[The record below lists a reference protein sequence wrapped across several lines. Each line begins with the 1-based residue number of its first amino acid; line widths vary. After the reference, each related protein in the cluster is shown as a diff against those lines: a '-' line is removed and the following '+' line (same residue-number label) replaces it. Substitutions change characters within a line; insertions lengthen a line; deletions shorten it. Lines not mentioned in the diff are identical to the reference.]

1 MDHLGVSALM
11 TAARQQMTSSDAEP
25 TGGALA
31 VSVRGVKK
39 TFAGT
44 RARRGVAAVA
54 ARVALAGVNLDIE
67 RGRWVALLGPN
78 GSGKST
84 LLKILAT
91 VARPDEGDVSI
102 LGRAVVKGG
111 AITAGG
117 AGELSVVRGELGV
130 AFQAAA
136 LDPLLTVRENLRTAA
151 ALFAMRADR
160 ADEAI
165 ARVAESLGL
174 NDRLD
179 QRVGTLSGGLMRR
192 ADLARALL
200 HGPAMLLLD
209 EPTTGLDIR
218 AREEFFTALVEARR
232 RMNGDAEGGSGGGL
246 TIVLSTHQMEEAQL
260 AQRVVLMHEGR
271 VVADDGPEKLR
282 RALGRTVIRCGER
295 VEAGGVDPAEVLR
308 GMGLT
313 VTVQP
318 LGEVLARAG
327 DEREEDAT
335 RRVRSAA
342 DRLIELGVAVQVA
355 PPTLGDVYM
364 AMTGRSLAGG
374 GEEEG
379 ETGAGVKKRGGHR

>member
-1 MDHLGVSALM
+1 MDHLGVSVLM
-11 TAARQQMTSSDAEP
+11 TAARQPMTSNDAG
-25 TGGALA
+25 TTSGALA
-31 VSVRGVKK
+31 VSVRAVKK

-54 ARVALAGVNLDIE
+54 ARVALAGVDLDIE
-67 RGRWVALLGPN
+67 RGQWVALLGPN

-111 AITAGG
+111 EGGGG

-151 ALFAMRADR
+151 ALFAMSADR
-160 ADEAI
+160 AAEAI
-165 ARVAESLGL
+165 ARVSESLGL

-179 QRVGTLSGGLMRR
+179 QRVSTLSGGLMRR

-232 RMNGDAEGGSGGGL
+232 RMNGGAASGGGL

-271 VVADDGPEKLR
+271 VVADDAPEKLR
-282 RALGRTVIRCGER
+282 KALGRTVIRCGGR

-335 RRVRSAA
+335 KRVRSAA

-374 GEEEG
+374 SEVAGEG
-379 ETGAGVKKRGGHR
+379 EGAKKRGGQR

>member
-1 MDHLGVSALM
+1 MVTTMMMSNQA
-11 TAARQQMTSSDAEP
+11 
-25 TGGALA
+25 GATDGELA
-31 VSVRGVKK
+31 VVARGVRK

-44 RARRGVAAVA
+44 RARRGVAAVP
-54 ARVALAGVNLDIE
+54 ARVALAGVDLTIPQ
-67 RGRWVALLGPN
+67 GQWVALLGPN

-91 VARPDEGDVSI
+91 VARPDEGDVSV
-102 LGRAVVKGG
+102 LGRAVVIGG
-111 AITAGG
+111 GSSAGG
-117 AGELSVVRGELGV
+117 LSSLSVVRGEIGV

-151 ALFAMRADR
+151 ALFAMSAARA
-160 ADEAI
+160 AEAI
-165 ARVAESLGL
+165 SRVAESLGL
-174 NDRLD
+174 TDRLD
-179 QRVGTLSGGLMRR
+179 QRVSTLSGGLMRR

-200 HGPAMLLLD
+200 HGPRMLLLD

-218 AREEFFTALVEARR
+218 AREEFFTALMEARR
-232 RMNGDAEGGSGGGL
+232 RMAGETADCGGGGAGGL

-271 VVADDGPEKLR
+271 VVADDSPEKLR

-295 VEAGGVDPAEVLR
+295 VEANAADPAEVLR

-335 RRVRSAA
+335 RRVRAAA

-364 AMTGRSLAGG
+364 AMTGRSLAG
-374 GEEEG
+374 EG
-379 ETGAGVKKRGGHR
+379 EGAKKRGGRR

>member
-1 MDHLGVSALM
+1 MVTTMMMSNQAGATD
-11 TAARQQMTSSDAEP
+11 
-25 TGGALA
+25 GALA
-31 VSVRGVKK
+31 VVARGVKK

-44 RARRGVAAVA
+44 RARRGVAAVP
-54 ARVALAGVNLDIE
+54 ARVALAGVDLTIPQ
-67 RGRWVALLGPN
+67 GQWVALLGPN

-91 VARPDEGDVSI
+91 VARPDEGDVSV

-111 AITAGG
+111 VLS

-130 AFQAAA
+130 AFQSAA

-151 ALFAMRADR
+151 ALFAMSA
-160 ADEAI
+160 AHAAEAI
-165 ARVAESLGL
+165 SRVAESLGL
-174 NDRLD
+174 TDRLD
-179 QRVGTLSGGLMRR
+179 QRVSTLSGGLMRR

-200 HGPAMLLLD
+200 HGPRMLLLD

-218 AREEFFTALVEARR
+218 AREEFFTALMEARR
-232 RMNGDAEGGSGGGL
+232 RMAGEAVGGGGGL

-271 VVADDGPEKLR
+271 VVADDSPDKLR

-295 VEAGGVDPAEVLR
+295 VEAGAPDPAEVLR
-308 GMGLT
+308 GMGLM

-335 RRVRSAA
+335 RRVRAAA

-374 GEEEG
+374 GELVGEG
-379 ETGAGVKKRGGHR
+379 EGAKKRGGRR

>member
-1 MDHLGVSALM
+1 MSALM
-11 TAARQQMTSSDAEP
+11 TAAQQPMTNNDAG
-25 TGGALA
+25 TTSGALA

-39 TFAGT
+39 TFAGS
-44 RARRGVAAVA
+44 RARRGVAAVP
-54 ARVALAGVNLDIE
+54 ARVALAGVDLDIG
-67 RGRWVALLGPN
+67 RGQWVALLGPN

-111 AITAGG
+111 GG
-117 AGELSVVRGELGV
+117 GVEELSVVRRELGV

-151 ALFAMRADR
+151 ALFAMSPSRA
-160 ADEAI
+160 AEAI
-165 ARVAESLGL
+165 ARVSESLGL

-179 QRVGTLSGGLMRR
+179 QRVSTLSGGLIRR

-232 RMNGDAEGGSGGGL
+232 RMNGGAAGGGGL

-374 GEEEG
+374 GEDG
-379 ETGAGVKKRGGHR
+379 QMGAGEAAKKRGGQR

>member
-1 MDHLGVSALM
+1 MDHLGVSTLM
-11 TAARQQMTSSDAEP
+11 TAALQQMTSNDAGA
-25 TGGALA
+25 TSGALA

-54 ARVALAGVNLDIE
+54 ARVALAGVDLDIK
-67 RGRWVALLGPN
+67 RGQWVALLGPN

-111 AITAGG
+111 AIAAGG

-160 ADEAI
+160 AAEAI

-232 RMNGDAEGGSGGGL
+232 RMNGDGL
-246 TIVLSTHQMEEAQL
+246 TVVLSTHQMEEAQL

-271 VVADDGPEKLR
+271 VVADDAPEKLR

-379 ETGAGVKKRGGHR
+379 ETGAGVKKRGGQR